1 MDVQTHWW
9 ESYFGGVSVR
19 MWLQAVPA
27 EHMQREA
34 DWLARLLA
42 VSPGAEILDVPCE
55 GEDRERGGEQARRI
69 TGFPSTSPALMS
81 PIRSAP

>member
-1 MDVQTHWW
+1 MSARRTLRTEIYRGCANTLV
-9 ESYFGGVSVR
+9 EELFRGVSVR

-27 EHMQREA
+27 EHTQREA

-55 GEDRERGGEQARRI
+55 GR
-69 TGFPSTSPALMS
+69 TGNGAVN
-81 PIRSAP
+81 RHVA